1 MKIAYI
7 YTEDKWKDEIKEAFA
22 DQEIIFGV
30 SLDEIKDQLVE
41 AEVLSV
47 FVNHQVTR
55 EHLQSMTNL
64 KLIATRSTGHDHIDT
79 NTAKEMNVK
88 VATVPTYGENTVAE
102 FTFALLLNL
111 SRKIYESYKQ
121 VSETG
126 SFEKVGMRGFD
137 LHGKTLG
144 VVGTG
149 KIGLNVIKIA
159 KGFGMNVVAYD
170 VFPKEEE
177 SKQLTF
183 SYVSFEELLSSSDII
198 SIHAPHNTETH
209 HLINRENVRM
219 IKPGAYVI
227 NTARGGIIETAA
239 LVQGLKDG
247 IIAGAGLDV
256 LEEEGVL
263 GDELQLLDNDHPNS
277 EDLKITLQNHYLI
290 DHPRVIITPHNAFNT
305 NEAMER
311 IKNTTILNIRSFLE
325 GNPINIV

>member
-7 YTEDKWKDEIKEAFA
+7 YTEAPWKDEIKKAFA
-22 DQEIIFGV
+22 DHEVIFGT
-30 SLDEIKDQLVE
+30 SLDEIKDRLAE

-55 EHLQSMTNL
+55 EHLENMTKL
-64 KLIATRSTGHDHIDT
+64 KLIATRSTGHDHIDIKK
-79 NTAKEMNVK
+79 AKEMGVK
-88 VATVPTYGENTVAE
+88 VATVPIYGENTVAE
-102 FTFALLLNL
+102 FTFALLLAL

-126 SFEKVGMRGFD
+126 SFKKAGLRGFD

-144 VVGTG
+144 IIGTG
-149 KIGLNVIKIA
+149 KIGLNVIRIA

-170 VFPKEEE
+170 VFSKEEE
-177 SKQLTF
+177 AKQLAF
-183 SYVSFEELLSSSDII
+183 SYVSLEELLSSSDVI
-198 SIHAPHNTETH
+198 SIHAPHNNETH
-209 HLINRENVRM
+209 HLLNRENVQA
-219 IKPGAYVI
+219 IKPGAYII
-227 NTARGGIIETAA
+227 NTARGGIMETAA
-239 LVQGLKDG
+239 LVQGLKEG

-263 GDELQLLDNDHPNS
+263 GDELQLLDSDHPNS

-305 NEAMER
+305 VEAMER

-325 GNPINIV
+325 GNPINIA